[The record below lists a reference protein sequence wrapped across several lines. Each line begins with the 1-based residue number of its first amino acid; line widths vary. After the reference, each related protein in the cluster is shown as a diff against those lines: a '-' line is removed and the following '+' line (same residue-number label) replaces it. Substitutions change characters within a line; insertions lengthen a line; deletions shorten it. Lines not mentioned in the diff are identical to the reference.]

1 MPLTGKDMVKL
12 LLDNGFVERR
22 VNGSHHQLYKDGVR
36 ITVPIHGNQEYVN
49 FTHKEFLNESNKIK
63 KQSENKFIDR
73 CFREKRRRISFC

>member
-36 ITVPIHGNQEYVN
+36 ITVPIHGNQDLGKGLERKIL
-49 FTHKEFLNESNKIK
+49 KEAGIDK
-63 KQSENKFIDR
+63 KWRTWRK
-73 CFREKRRRISFC
+73 